1 MDEELRKHKQSL
13 DEEVD
18 LKALEMEALE
28 NTIFR
33 EKSNKPEIKFFRSY
47 SRNGDCLPDLQK
59 QINDFIN
66 ENDIID
72 IQFQVQKTFLLGST
86 MGEYEENGYAMV
98 IY

>member
-33 EKSNKPEIKFFRSY
+33 EKSNKHEIKFFRSY

>member
-13 DEEVD
+13 DNNVD
-18 LKALEMEALE
+18 LDELKTEAYEHVVFDDL
-28 NTIFR
+28 ND
-33 EKSNKPEIKFFRSY
+33 KPNIKFFRSY
-47 SRNGDCLPDLQK
+47 SRNGDCLPDLQN

>member
-47 SRNGDCLPDLQK
+47 SRNGDCLPDLQN
-59 QINDFIN
+59 QINNFIN